1 MIASDASYYE
11 DKGLLNELLQDEEDI
26 VIESTKPPKTH
37 VQVEAAVVAVSAHGV
52 DDAVDADDDVDNA
65 DANTDASASSKRRR
79 RKRKQPSEW
88 VRSENQEKL
97 LNSVLGNKDKLL
109 QKLADE
115 SVKSR
120 IKVANAVAAAAS
132 AADASVTRKA
142 AWHDSD
148 EEGLHVDDVIDYE
161 RKGAPVVRK
170 QGKYKVY
177 LEQKFQST
185 LGTPSWAA
193 LDRRANAGD
202 SESDDDVLTRTVGH
216 LAPTTDTTTA
226 HIKANRLQFKRMKD
240 LNRAG
245 YDEGPGITGIAFHPT
260 SSVALVTGGSSG
272 IASIYSI
279 DGHRNDKLHSIKF
292 DKFAIRSCRLNRSGS
307 EAIIGGAKK
316 FCYTYDLLSGATQ
329 RSFLPRTVT
338 QMSRFELSP
347 CGRYIAVKGRFGEV
361 HVLDAASKEL
371 VVSLKQEHVCSA
383 LVFTGDSQ
391 QLLVHSND
399 AEVTV
404 FDMRRHRA
412 LHRFNDEGCVNG
424 SSLALSPNGR
434 LLAAGS
440 AQGVVNVYDYET
452 VLLSANPRPL
462 KTVFNL
468 TTGITAATFN
478 HTSELLAFGSKEIE
492 DALKLVHC
500 QTGTVYNNFPG
511 VQGGIGRP
519 QTVAF
524 SPQSGYMAI
533 GNSSKEVTLYRLKHF
548 SNY

>member
-1 MIASDASYYE
+1 MTATDTSYYE
-11 DKGLLNELLQDEEDI
+11 DNGLLNELLQEEED
-26 VIESTKPPKTH
+26 V
-37 VQVEAAVVAVSAHGV
+37 VSASTTQPKIHVKVEGTK
-52 DDAVDADDDVDNA
+52 AADDDDTAADDDDDASDNEVA
-65 DANTDASASSKRRR
+65 TNGTSASSKRRR
-79 RKRKQPSEW
+79 RKRKLPSEW
-88 VRSENQEKL
+88 VRSENQEQL
-97 LNSVLGNKDKLL
+97 LSSVLGNKDKLL

-120 IKVANAVAAAAS
+120 VKVASAVAAAAA
-132 AADASVTRKA
+132 AADVSGQRQA

-177 LEQKFQST
+177 LEQQFHNT
-185 LGTPSWAA
+185 LGTPAWAA

-202 SESDDDVLTRTVGH
+202 SDSDDDALSRTVGH
-216 LAPTTDTTTA
+216 LSATTAKSSA

-245 YDEGPGITGIAFHPT
+245 YEEGPGITGIQFHPT

-272 IASIYSI
+272 VASIYSI
-279 DGHRNDKLHSIKF
+279 DGHRNDKLHSITF

-307 EAIIGGAKK
+307 EAIIGGPKK

-329 RSFLPRTVT
+329 RSFLPRAVT
-338 QMSRFELSP
+338 QMGRFELSP

-371 VVSLKQEHVCSA
+371 VVTMKQENVCSA

-391 QLLVHSND
+391 KLLVHSND

-452 VLLSANPRPL
+452 VLASANPRPL

-468 TTGITAATFN
+468 TTGISAATFN
-478 HTSELLAFGSKEIE
+478 HSSELLAIGSKEID

-511 VQGGIGRP
+511 VQGGIGKP
-519 QTVAF
+519 QTVSF

-533 GNSSKEVTLYRLKHF
+533 GNSGKEVTLYRLKHF